1 MFGGFGDTFKN
12 LTSQVEDAVE
22 KTKKEVEELAIEK
35 KKEAQSMLEQQAKK
49 TGEALWN
56 TKAEVEKSA
65 VGAALDAKKTAI
77 DGFDKECATAEST
90 ADGAVKEILGLVPLA
105 GKLFSTTAA
114 TTEAGATVDAAADVV
129 SGAKGAVAG
138 ALGGVEGQIHGA
150 VDGAVKQ
157 VEQVVD
163 AKLKEADHFLDEKRD
178 EVVIKQ
184 VKEATSKASGQAE
197 EGIGSVLGKAKGL
210 LNF

>member
-35 KKEAQSMLEQQAKK
+35 KNEAQSMLEQQAKK

-56 TKAEVEKSA
+56 AKAGVEKTA
-65 VGAALDAKKTAI
+65 VGAAVDAKKSAI
-77 DGFDKECATAEST
+77 DGFDKECATAEKT
-90 ADGAVKEILGLVPLA
+90 AEGAVKE
-105 GKLFSTTAA
+105 TTAA
-114 TTEAGATVDAAADVV
+114 TTEAAATTDAAADAATA
-129 SGAKGAVAG
+129 AKGAVAG
-138 ALGGVEGQIHGA
+138 ALGGMEGTIHTA
-150 VDGAVKQ
+150 VGGAVKQ

-163 AKLKEADHFLDEKRD
+163 SKLKEADQFLDEKRD
-178 EVVIKQ
+178 DLVKQ
-184 VKEATSKASGQAE
+184 VKDATSKAGGQAE